1 MRHNQGNDDVIKR
14 NDDAIR
20 KNDDAIKEMMTQS
33 EK

>member
-20 KNDDAIKEMMTQS
+20 KMMTRS
-33 EK
+33 KKWWHNL